1 MGSKFIN
8 DIKYFFERLF
18 SREGKPL
25 LMLSIIS
32 IVIAVLE
39 MILYIALIS
48 GASKVNIAILLLY
61 TYFSYFFYRLMV
73 RFIQYLLKRVNVLHY
88 HTDDFNYLDNDINA
102 KIRKYNNSIY
112 IQERDRYEASII
124 YNITLALFL
133 FIVLHFIVNTETI
146 IKIAL
151 LLVIIVPFFL
161 FLKEPYEIITID
173 VPDQD
178 LIDMTKK
185 DFYEQFLDMIFK
197 EKQITSLVDL
207 PGQDTPEP
215 DINYTEEQYYA
226 QEQAY
231 NNQVYQEQQQVQY
244 SNPMPQQQPMVAASQ
259 ATDPNQYNPFDDVSK
274 EINPNQIPKQ
284 WWQQ

>member
-8 DIKYFFERLF
+8 DFKYFFERLF
-18 SREGKPL
+18 SKEGKTL

-39 MILYIALIS
+39 MILYIACIS
-48 GASKVNIAILLLY
+48 GASKLNIPILLLF
-61 TYFSYFFYRLMV
+61 TYFAYFFYRLMI
-73 RFIQYLLKRVNVLHY
+73 RFIQYLLNRFNVLHY
-88 HTDDFNYLDNDINA
+88 HVDDFNYLENDINA

-112 IQERDRYEASII
+112 VQERDRYEATII
-124 YNITLALFL
+124 YIVTLAIFL
-133 FIVLHFIVNTETI
+133 FIVLHFVVNTETV
-146 IKIAL
+146 IKIAM

-161 FLKEPYEIITID
+161 FLKEPYEIVTID
-173 VPDQD
+173 VPDKD
-178 LIDMTKK
+178 LEEMTKK
-185 DFYEQFLDMIFK
+185 DFYENFLDMIFK
-197 EKQITSLVDL
+197 DKQITSLVDL

-215 DINYTEEQYYA
+215 EINYTEEQYYA

-244 SNPMPQQQPMVAASQ
+244 SQPMPQQPMPQQPVQQPMPQQQPG
-259 ATDPNQYNPFDDVSK
+259 TID
-274 EINPNQIPKQ
+274 PNQIPKQ